1 MAIDTENKRR
11 SVQAYW
17 LGLARPVPDGTVD
30 AADRATSAW
39 FYSGITYANPSPAV
53 GLAPQFH
60 RIWKLATQAYK
71 FN

>member
-17 LGLARPVPDGTVD
+17 PGLAGPVPDGTIGRG
-30 AADRATSAW
+30 DRAATAG
-39 FYSGITYANPSPAV
+39 FYSGITYTLTAMTV
-53 GLAPQFH
+53 GIAAQFH
-60 RIWKLATQAYK
+60 RLWGLHTHAYK